1 MFYFESDRTEIKS
14 WIKDSEEKVHIA
26 LEKKLDFT
34 DIFDEIQ
41 RKNRDYITNQLVQLN
56 AEFQAQLSLLK
67 REIIQQ
73 VRAEFQAEID
83 NLKSELADSKKTDP
97 STLRKEIT
105 QQVRA
110 EFQAEIDNLK
120 SKFANSKK
128 PDYSTL
134 RKEIT
139 QQVRAEFQA
148 EIDNLKSELADVKK
162 TDSST
167 LRKEIIQQVRAE
179 FQAEID
185 NLKSK
190 FADLKKSVPQPT
202 KIETSP
208 EEIFYLKPCDEV
220 LISDN
225 RENISA
231 QISKALNVDDIKK
244 FLAEN
249 KTETSR
255 KFQKLINS
263 HVNSVK
269 SFVENL
275 KLNSLDDEE
284 LSETVTSKYFKL
296 FQAIIFDNLIVAV
309 KRGLNTSKFYGEF
322 LTKLNDYLERCG
334 IYTVNAKSDVKA
346 TDEDYKNMSPQ
357 PIKTSDKTQAGII
370 REIERLPYRI
380 NYIDEFGEEKFL
392 QYNGIMNI
400 FKAV

>member
-1 MFYFESDRTEIKS
+1 MFYFESDRAEIKN
-14 WIKDSEEKVHIA
+14 WIKDSEEKVHTA

-34 DIFDEIQ
+34 DIFEEIQ

-67 REIIQQ
+67 R
-73 VRAEFQAEID
+73 
-83 NLKSELADSKKTDP
+83 
-97 STLRKEIT
+97 
-105 QQVRA
+105 
-110 EFQAEIDNLK
+110 
-120 SKFANSKK
+120 
-128 PDYSTL
+128 
-134 RKEIT
+134 
-139 QQVRAEFQA
+139 
-148 EIDNLKSELADVKK
+148 
-162 TDSST
+162 
-167 LRKEIIQQVRAE
+167 EIIQQVRAE

-370 REIERLPYRI
+370 HEIERLPYRI